1 MKLSNTGHTYK
12 LIALIILISVSN
24 ISSIRMAH
32 AQVPWREAV
41 RADLEW
47 KQNREKLPPFC
58 AENVKQ
64 RAPFNGPNY
73 RGDMTWHNHL
83 CSALISIP
91 ICRTYYGKDRIE
103 CLNSRTEGYTYWISH
118 AKNPNFGMLPYLHTG
133 LGELYFEMGNKAE
146 AIKEYQLALNKN
158 PKYLKAYKNIIDAF
172 IDLKQYD
179 NAQYYLDK
187 AMAIKPHK
195 AFKKRQKKLNTLKN

>member
-1 MKLSNTGHTYK
+1 MKLPNNPRTYK
-12 LIALIILISVSN
+12 VLTVILLVSISGM
-24 ISSIRMAH
+24 SSTHLAY

-41 RADLEW
+41 RAGLDW
-47 KQNREKLPPFC
+47 KQHRAILPPFC

-64 RAPFNGPNY
+64 RAPFSGPNY

-83 CSALISIP
+83 CGALISIP
-91 ICRTYYGKDRIE
+91 ICRTYFGKDRIE
-103 CLNSRTEGYTYWISH
+103 CLNSSTEGYTYWISH

-133 LGELYFEMGNKAE
+133 LGELYFEMGKKAE

-179 NAQYYLDK
+179 NAQYYLNK
-187 AMAIKPHK
+187 AMAIKSHK
-195 AFKKRQKKLNTLKN
+195 AFKRRQKKLNTLKN